1 MRIEFTTRDYEAS
14 HGRKPRGRG
23 LWWFD
28 IDGNEFLVYGTLTE
42 AKKQCRQHIKETIPE
57 GKFTVYVAVMP

>member
-23 LWWFD
+23 LWLFD